1 MKPNPLDPYHVILE
15 LVKDLHSTNLTRQ
28 NQILELRDQNRKLM
42 SDSAGYA
49 EAQKTRVQILTW
61 IRNWRERKAT
71 KIEWVDLINQI
82 YTELDN
88 Q

>member
-28 NQILELRDQNRKLM
+28 AEILDLRSQNRKLM
-42 SDSAGYA
+42 SDSAGLA
-49 EAQKTRVQILTW
+49 EANKTRVQILNW

-82 YTELDN
+82 YTELEN